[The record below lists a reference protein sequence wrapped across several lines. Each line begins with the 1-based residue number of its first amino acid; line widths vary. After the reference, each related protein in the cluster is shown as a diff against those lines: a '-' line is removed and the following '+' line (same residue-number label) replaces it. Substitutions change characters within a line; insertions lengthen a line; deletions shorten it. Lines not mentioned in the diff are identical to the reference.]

1 MTTWRQV
8 FALGPSAMPLVM
20 RARLGLPTIALL
32 VVPALFGHFLLGLLM
47 GLGSYSVLFGA
58 VPRRRHRAV
67 VMAVTGVGLVAAVCA
82 GVAVSGSLAASLAA
96 YVIAA
101 FLGVVLDEVVPL
113 GPPGPYFF
121 VLMLGGGTLL
131 TGTGLG
137 IPMTAAYLALGS
149 ALAIAAGS
157 LDALLLE
164 RGRSRPASAPVPA
177 GPTGPPTWV
186 VLVRVLVAVTASVMV
201 SVARGDT
208 HPFWG
213 VLVVVL
219 VLSYPGDEGRLTVR
233 AVSRIVGAL
242 VGIALFT
249 PLARVHLGT
258 AGYVA
263 LLCVLL
269 WCVARVTAHNYL
281 VGSVVITLLALAMS
295 VPLSPNEGPGELATA
310 RGVDTI
316 VAGAIAVAVI
326 WVIRT
331 TRERRP

>member
-1 MTTWRQV
+1 V
-8 FALGPSAMPLVM
+8 A
-20 RARLGLPTIALL
+20 
-32 VVPALFGHFLLGLLM
+32 
-47 GLGSYSVLFGA
+47 LGSYVVLFGGGRP
-58 VPRRRHRAV
+58 VGERVRAYLIS
-67 VMAVTGVGLVAAVCA
+67 AIGLVLAVA
-82 GVAVSGSLAASLAA
+82 SGMVVGGSTWWTLAA
-96 YVIAA
+96 Y
-101 FLGVVLDEVVPL
+101 LVVSVVSVVAVLVTRLVDP

-281 VGSVVITLLALAMS
+281 VGSVVITLLALAIS

>member
-1 MTTWRQV
+1 
-8 FALGPSAMPLVM
+8 
-20 RARLGLPTIALL
+20 
-32 VVPALFGHFLLGLLM
+32 
-47 GLGSYSVLFGA
+47 
-58 VPRRRHRAV
+58 
-67 VMAVTGVGLVAAVCA
+67 
-82 GVAVSGSLAASLAA
+82 
-96 YVIAA
+96 
-101 FLGVVLDEVVPL
+101 
-113 GPPGPYFF
+113 
-121 VLMLGGGTLL
+121 
-131 TGTGLG
+131 
-137 IPMTAAYLALGS
+137 
-149 ALAIAAGS
+149 
-157 LDALLLE
+157 
-164 RGRSRPASAPVPA
+164 
-177 GPTGPPTWV
+177 
-186 VLVRVLVAVTASVMV
+186 MV

-249 PLARVHLGT
+249 TLARVHLGT

-281 VGSVVITLLALAMS
+281 VGSVVITLLALAIS